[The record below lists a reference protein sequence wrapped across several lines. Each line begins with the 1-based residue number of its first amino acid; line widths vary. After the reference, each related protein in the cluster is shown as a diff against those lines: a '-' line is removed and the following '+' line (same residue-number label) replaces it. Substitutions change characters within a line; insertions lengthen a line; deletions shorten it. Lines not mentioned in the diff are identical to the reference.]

1 MPSFDGDN
9 DDVVYN
15 AHFAYWVKLMDVVM
29 GVWDCNDAVDNACCH
44 GDVLNENRARRNVE
58 VQMAV

>member
-15 AHFAYWVKLMDVVM
+15 VHVAYWEKLMDVVM
-29 GVWDCNDAVDNACCH
+29 DVWDCNGAVDNACCH
-44 GDVLNENRARRNVE
+44 GDVLNGNRARNVE